1 MPEAVKRYK
10 LPRNSIQHPTTLKP
24 SQLES
29 DGAAYP
35 VGGVGLDNERWPT
48 NHGLNGSKTEQHAYL
63 QNSFCPTS
71 AVRLD

>member
-1 MPEAVKRYK
+1 MPEAVKRDK

-35 VGGVGLDNERWPT
+35 VGGVGWGWTMKGGP
-48 NHGLNGSKTEQHAYL
+48 QI
-63 QNSFCPTS
+63 
-71 AVRLD
+71 VV